1 MKNWTLGF
9 NEFHAN
15 NRTTRQSHFLPHQ
28 HIKAAKKPPSGFI
41 PNRSGISGIFT
52 NLALG
57 NCIESIIRKKSL
69 ALAGTQAQL
78 RSGKVKEETQA
89 IPIPMSRRRTPN
101 QTLQFDDQKCN
112 ENLLLSDSP
121 TTSLTTPNTCLG
133 CSPGGTLTA
142 TALNM
147 KLVGSLGGL
156 CTSAGCIGV
165 STKDGGSS
173 SSRVSRAASPS
184 CGATENNRFHKIIG
198 FKITFWFLIF
208 DF

>member
-1 MKNWTLGF
+1 MNFRIPLGF
-9 NEFHAN
+9 NQFHAN
-15 NRTTRQSHFLPHQ
+15 NSTTHRSHFLPHQ
-28 HIKAAKKPPSGFI
+28 HIKAAKKPPSGFTA
-41 PNRSGISGIFT
+41 NRSGISGIFT

-57 NCIESIIRKKSL
+57 NCIESIIKKSP

-78 RSGKVKEETQA
+78 RSGKVREETQA

-101 QTLQFDDQKCN
+101 QSLQFDDRNCN
-112 ENLLLSDSP
+112 QNLLLSDSP
-121 TTSLTTPNTCLG
+121 TTSLATTNTCLG
-133 CSPGGTLTA
+133 CSPGTLTA

-165 STKDGGSS
+165 STKDGGSGG

-184 CGATENNRFHKIIG
+184 CGATENNRFQKLIG
-198 FKITFWFLIF
+198 FKKNNILVF